1 VSKQA
6 VRELTPQ
13 RTDGNLE
20 TMLDENNLLEM
31 PFDFRIYLIDRI
43 PPIFVISGR
52 KKTVFH

>member
-13 RTDGNLE
+13 RTDGNLKA
-20 TMLDENNLLEM
+20 MLDENNLLEM